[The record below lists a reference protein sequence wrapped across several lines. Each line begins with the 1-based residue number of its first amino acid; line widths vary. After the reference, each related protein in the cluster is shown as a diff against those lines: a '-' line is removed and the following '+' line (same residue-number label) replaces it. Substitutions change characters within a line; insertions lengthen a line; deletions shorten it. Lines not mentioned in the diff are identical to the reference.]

1 MSNDQ
6 QTTPDPVPKGYWKD
20 AKGNFVPESRIAD
33 VDKARDKL
41 VKRLCEQAQKHSG
54 ILAELKILASAD
66 IDDFIKA
73 CADHYQVK
81 LRGAA
86 GKGNLTLTTYDGKYK
101 VLRAISDTVTFD
113 ERLQMA
119 KNVIDQCIHVWAKG
133 ANKNLQAI
141 VNQAFDTDK
150 EGKVNVGRV
159 LGLRSLKIDDQ
170 EWTKA
175 MTLIADAMRVVS
187 SKSYLRFYERNDE
200 TGEYMPI
207 QLDIAGV

>member
-6 QTTPDPVPKGYWKD
+6 QTTPEVPKGYWAD
-20 AKGNFVPESRIAD
+20 AKGKLVPEARIAD

-41 VKRLCEQAQKHSG
+41 VKQLCTKAQKHSG
-54 ILAELKILASAD
+54 ILAEMKAQASSD
-66 IDDFIKA
+66 IDAFIQA
-73 CADHYQVK
+73 CADQYDVK

-86 GKGNLTLTTYDGKYK
+86 GKGNLSLTTYDGKYK
-101 VLRAISDTVTFD
+101 VLRAISDNVAFD
-113 ERLQMA
+113 ERLQVA
-119 KNVIDQCIHVWAKG
+119 KSVIDDCIHLWAKG

-141 VNQAFDTDK
+141 VGQAFDTDK

-159 LGLRSLKIDDQ
+159 LALRSLKIDD
-170 EWTKA
+170 ENWGKA
-175 MTLIADAMRVVS
+175 MALIADAMKVVS

-200 TGEYMPI
+200 SGEYMPI